1 MVGKAAELYTLLL
14 RDSRQLHRE
23 LNCNLNLVKAAE
35 SKALEMGVREYF
47 AHCNPEGVC
56 SNTIAIAGGCRLP
69 SFYTPNGN
77 NIESLAAGSDSV
89 ELIFM
94 ALAASGL
101 HANHIFG
108 LHEFFRTQDQIG
120 IGIENVVGSPFEWYY
135 VVLIGECI

>member
-1 MVGKAAELYTLLL
+1 MTGKAAELYALLL

-23 LNCNLNLVKAAE
+23 LNCNLSLVKAAE
-35 SKALEMGVREYF
+35 AKALEMGVREYF
-47 AHCNPEGVC
+47 GHCNPEGVC
-56 SNTIAIAGGCRLP
+56 SNTIAIVGGCRLP

-89 ELIFM
+89 ELIFL

-120 IGIENVVGSPFEWYY
+120 IGVANVVGSPFGWYY
-135 VVLIGECI
+135 VVLIGECV